1 MTISDLATATTAADT
16 RFRIDLWTDLGCPW
30 CYVGKQR
37 LQTAIDQSGFA
48 DRVDLVLRSFELDPN
63 TPDEPISIPEVFVK
77 KHGGSPETALRMEEQ
92 IKQLANAE
100 GLPFTVDRMHA
111 NTLTVHRV
119 LKLAQHHGAANPF
132 FTALQRG
139 HFAGSLNPFD
149 PETLVS
155 VAVVAGIFEA
165 EVREVIAGDAFTDE
179 VRRDEAEARAIG
191 VTGVPFTVFDERL
204 AASGAQ
210 SVEGYRSALQQA
222 FGDRA

>member
-1 MTISDLATATTAADT
+1 MTSTLPATGT
-16 RFRIDLWTDLGCPW
+16 RLRVDLWTDLGCPW

-63 TPDEPISIPEVFVK
+63 TPHEPVSIPEVFVR
-77 KHGGSPETALRMEEQ
+77 KHGGSRENALRMEEQ

-100 GLPFTVDRMHA
+100 GLPFTTDRMHA
-111 NTLTVHRV
+111 NTLTMHRV
-119 LKLAQHHGAANPF
+119 LQLAERHSVGNRY

-139 HFAGSLNPFD
+139 HFAGELNPFD
-149 PETLVS
+149 PETLVR
-155 VAVVAGIFEA
+155 VAVDAGVPEP

-179 VRRDEAEARAIG
+179 VRRDEAEARALG
-191 VTGVPFTVFDERL
+191 VTGVPFTVLDERL
-204 AASGAQ
+204 AAAGAQ
-210 SVEGYRSALQQA
+210 SVEVYRSALQQA